1 MEVTGDASLWPGLFD
16 DQFMSQIIGLV
27 LDGWE
32 AFDKP
37 VRNER
42 EVPISRRFCCSLRQH
57 RNRRLL
63 PFRIEWESPELDLG
77 SSEELGRIDLRFSHS
92 PNPRE
97 DVYFA
102 FECKRLNV
110 VDSAGRRRSLAGKYV
125 KDGMMRFVEG
135 KYARNL
141 DKGGMLGY
149 VMDGDVA
156 GAIGLVGESITE
168 RRVELRCRNGG
179 LQPSSIRPLDSRVK
193 ETLHSLDSGRFM
205 IHHLF
210 LAIG

>member
-1 MEVTGDASLWPGLFD
+1 MEVTGDPSLWSNLVPD
-16 DQFMSQIIGLV
+16 RFMPQIIALV
-27 LDGWE
+27 MDGWE

-37 VRNER
+37 GRNDLEVR
-42 EVPISRRFCCSLRQH
+42 IT
-57 RNRRLL
+57 RRLCHFLCARKNVSREL
-63 PFRIEWESPELDLG
+63 PFTIWHESELGDAAG
-77 SSEELGRIDLRFSHS
+77 RQVGRIDMRFCHGY
-92 PNPRE
+92 RE

-110 VDSAGRRRSLAGKYV
+110 VGNAGRRDSLAGEYV
-125 KDGMMRFVEG
+125 GEGMMRYLEG
-135 KYARNL
+135 KYAGGL

-156 GAIGLVGESITE
+156 GAVGSVGKSIAV
-168 RRVELRCRNGG
+168 RRAELKCRNGG
-179 LQPSSIRPLDSRVK
+179 LQPSSIRPRDVRVK
-193 ETLHSLDSGRFM
+193 ETHHSLDCGRFV